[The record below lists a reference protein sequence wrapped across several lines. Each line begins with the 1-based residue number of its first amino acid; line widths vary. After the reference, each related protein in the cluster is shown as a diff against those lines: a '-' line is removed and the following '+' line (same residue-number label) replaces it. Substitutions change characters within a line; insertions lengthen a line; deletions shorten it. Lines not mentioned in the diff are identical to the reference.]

1 MILMRFI
8 KKLTAFI
15 CVAAVAAS
23 SLVVNAS
30 ADEPYI
36 GYNYDWW
43 GDPIPSQNGFVV
55 EDVISGAEMGAVTLA
70 EPNDLFVHNETGKFY
85 IVDTKNNRIIVVNE
99 NWENIV
105 TFSTKNPRRCAAP
118 GIALKIHY
126 FLRKESFR
134 KPKAQTAFAR
144 I

>member
-1 MILMRFI
+1 MRFI

-43 GDPIPSQNGFVV
+43 DDPIPSQNGFVV
-55 EDVISGAEMGAVTLA
+55 EEVVTGLEMGVETLS
-70 EPNDLFVHNETGKFY
+70 EPNDLFVHEETGKFY
-85 IVDTKNNRIIVVNE
+85 IVDTKNNRIVI
-99 NWENIV
+99 
-105 TFSTKNPRRCAAP
+105 TD
-118 GIALKIHY
+118 
-126 FLRKESFR
+126 ESFNPDNV
-134 KPKAQTAFAR
+134 KIIDTLTYGDIFSEADSKIKKTTC
-144 I
+144 